1 MYVPAFDEWTIFWSL
16 QLFCDFKNH
25 VPVTRDVILAI
36 DNYCRTYTEDVVQ
49 FINDVD
55 LARIIASALN
65 NSINDTCS
73 VTKDKFDNVE
83 TISE

>member
-1 MYVPAFDEWTIFWSL
+1 MYVPAFDECTIFWSL